1 MKYAKQYV
9 KYAKKYAKYKQICI
23 NVAEY
28 VKICKNAKNNMQI
41 FTFFKA
47 HNRF

>member
-1 MKYAKQYV
+1 MKYAKQY
-9 KYAKKYAKYKQICI
+9 AKYIQIFK

-41 FTFFKA
+41 FTFF
-47 HNRF
+47 

>member
-1 MKYAKQYV
+1 MQ
-9 KYAKKYAKYKQICI
+9 KKYAKYAKTKQYAKYIQICK

-41 FTFFKA
+41 FTLF
-47 HNRF
+47 